1 MRETL
6 SILLAARGGLEMNLL
21 GLSLGVD
28 PVRPA
33 LKLPALGRLGMVRL

>member
-1 MRETL
+1 M
-6 SILLAARGGLEMNLL
+6 SLL

-33 LKLPALGRLGMVRL
+33 LKLPAIGRLGLGRGSLH